1 MIISPDQER
10 RLRELV
16 AAFLAENQKINLSAY
31 REEEQCWVGNI
42 LDSIEGIGGNE
53 FGEGMRVLDLGTGG
67 GFPLLPLAI
76 LFPNVSFTG
85 LDATKKKI
93 EAVRRIAN
101 HLNLTNVDLLIG
113 RAEELGR
120 EVHLREQFD
129 AVLSRAVASLATLLE
144 FMSPFVR
151 VGGRI
156 FCYKSLTI
164 EEEVLQS
171 IQARMQLKTRLT
183 DRRIYSLD
191 EAVER
196 GGLPTVAQPEADI
209 ARLRAT
215 RYGGQPPLRGGWG
228 WSIFGAVWGAAL
240 LGIIWKLAGW
250 NMSKWLSGV
259 AYLLMGWVVVIA
271 VVPLLHA
278 ISLPAFWWLLSGGVC
293 YSAGVIFFGLETV
306 VRPRRWFGMH
316 EIFHLLVMAGSACHW
331 WTMYHYVA
339 FY

>member
-1 MIISPDQER
+1 MRRAALGQYGKPVTGRHRGAERGGASLQVHTRLSDATIIRMVISKDQER

-53 FGEGMRVLDLGTGG
+53 FGDGMRVLDLGTGG

-129 AVLSRAVASLATLLE
+129 AVLSRAVAPLATLLE

-196 GGLPTVAQPEADI
+196 GGLPAVAQLDVDI

-228 WSIFGAVWGAAL
+228 RRQLLIFQKTAAL
-240 LGIIWKLAGW
+240 TNEFPREVGIPKK
-250 NMSKWLSGV
+250 M
-259 AYLLMGWVVVIA
+259 
-271 VVPLLHA
+271 PL
-278 ISLPAFWWLLSGGVC
+278 
-293 YSAGVIFFGLETV
+293 
-306 VRPRRWFGMH
+306 
-316 EIFHLLVMAGSACHW
+316 
-331 WTMYHYVA
+331 
-339 FY
+339 